1 MVEADILGLPI
12 VKQCAFLLLSWSS
25 FYYTPKGETVMN
37 LMLIRE
43 VNEQLLETSF
53 YSFAK

>member
-12 VKQCAFLLLSWSS
+12 IKQCTFLSLSRSS

-37 LMLIRE
+37 LMLIRQ
-43 VNEQLLETSF
+43 VNKQLLETSF